1 MSVGHIAR
9 VMEENGIATVIIAV
23 QAFEKMLKTMTL
35 PRVLITPHPMGRP
48 LGPPGSSD
56 KQRQVIKA
64 ALELL
69 DTSNAGGVMS
79 YFNAPYS

>member
-9 VMEENGIATVIIAV
+9 ILEEKGIATVIIAV
-23 QAFEKMLKTMTL
+23 QAFEKMLKAMTP

-48 LGPPGSSD
+48 LGPPNNSE
-56 KQRQVIKA
+56 KQYTIIKT

-69 DTSNAGGVMS
+69 ESAEKGGTFTYYNDP
-79 YFNAPYS
+79 YF